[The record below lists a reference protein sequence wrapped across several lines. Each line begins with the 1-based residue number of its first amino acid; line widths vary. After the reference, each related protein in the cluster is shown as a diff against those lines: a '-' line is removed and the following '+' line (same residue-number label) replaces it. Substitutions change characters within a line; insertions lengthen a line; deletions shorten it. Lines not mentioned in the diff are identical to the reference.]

1 MSILQPVRFKS
12 QGSGGSAGRLHI
24 VVVEAWV
31 EVRCQRAADNNDT
44 GREAVVAAMQDV
56 PDEHG
61 GGQSGQ

>member
-1 MSILQPVRFKS
+1 MGVRA
-12 QGSGGSAGRLHI
+12 QGCSAGRLHI